1 VLCAG
6 IGSSWRQPFGSIPF
20 TRPATDSKDESDR
33 FLRLERRPPSPAAI
47 AKPSMKTPDRSTL
60 LTLALFA
67 GAPLFLAAG
76 LAAARSGATIG
87 LDRWTYIHAD
97 DDRSP
102 ASTTKKRGSFG
113 IDFADVTGDGRL
125 DIVSGSHFYRN
136 PGSDMARTPWP
147 EVTLPRAASGEPLDA
162 GLLFNVSGRGPA
174 RDILAQ
180 SLPDI
185 VWLHTA
191 DQGKTWKPKVVAQ
204 MPPPRHGNGRMM
216 KIAKITPGFNRP
228 EILLTAGGG
237 TYLMQV
243 PADPSAGNWPIRKIT
258 HTDHDEQKAIG
269 LGDIDGD
276 GHLDLVL
283 SGGLRRPEI
292 EWWRNPG
299 SAPGSGIW
307 EKHFVGN
314 TINMSKMIE
323 VADVN
328 GNGRLDVVATDSE
341 NPDSGLFWFEAPR
354 DPIRGKWIR
363 HDIDKGYNGLDSLS
377 VADMN
382 RDGRPDIVVGETKD
396 QLRLVI
402 YENVGGGKS
411 WKKHLVDQGKE
422 SHKGA
427 NAVDLDGDGD
437 LDIVSISYFG
447 FQDLHIWR
455 NDNGR

>member
-1 VLCAG
+1 
-6 IGSSWRQPFGSIPF
+6 
-20 TRPATDSKDESDR
+20 
-33 FLRLERRPPSPAAI
+33 
-47 AKPSMKTPDRSTL
+47 MKLPTRSTL
-60 LTLALFA
+60 FVLAAFA
-67 GAPLFLAAG
+67 GAPLLLVAAVH
-76 LAAARSGATIG
+76 AAKSGAIES

-97 DDRSP
+97 DDRVPTS
-102 ASTTKKRGSFG
+102 KKRGSFG
-113 IDFADVTGDGRL
+113 IAFADVNGDGKL
-125 DIVSGSHFYRN
+125 DIASGSHFYRN
-136 PGSDMARTPWP
+136 PGGDMTRTPWP
-147 EVTLPRAASGEPLDA
+147 RVTLPNDPASGSPLDA
-162 GLLFNVSGRGPA
+162 GLLFNVQGTGPA
-174 RDILAQ
+174 HDILAQ
-180 SLPDI
+180 ALPNI

-191 DQGKTWKPKVVAQ
+191 DQGKTWSAQVVAQ

-237 TYLMQV
+237 TYLLQV
-243 PADPSAGNWPIRKIT
+243 PQNPKDGNWPIRKIT

-299 SAPGSGIW
+299 TASGSDIW
-307 EKHFVGN
+307 EKHPVGN

-354 DPIRGKWIR
+354 DPIKGKWIR

-382 RDGRPDIVVGETKD
+382 GSGRPDIVVGETKD

-411 WKKHLVDQGKE
+411 WKTHQVDQGKE

-437 LDIVSISYFG
+437 LDLVSISYFG
-447 FQDLHIWR
+447 YQDLHVWR
-455 NDNGR
+455 NDNGPTRP